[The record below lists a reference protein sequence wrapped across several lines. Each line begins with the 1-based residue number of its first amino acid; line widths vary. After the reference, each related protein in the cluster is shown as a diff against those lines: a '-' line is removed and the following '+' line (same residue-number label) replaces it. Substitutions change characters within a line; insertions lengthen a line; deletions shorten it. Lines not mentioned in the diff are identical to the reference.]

1 MSYIEKAA
9 RRRKEEIGV
18 GPFKLQSHKSQ
29 LSTIRCSTWNVT
41 SMVNKTPDI
50 MEHIIDRDPSIVFLQ
65 ETWLKT
71 NRSNVTALVKDY
83 GYVLI
88 HNTRKNREKEGGGG
102 VGLLLKHDINYKHVK
117 HKEFSSFG

>member
-1 MSYIEKAA
+1 M
-9 RRRKEEIGV
+9 
-18 GPFKLQSHKSQ
+18 
-29 LSTIRCSTWNVT
+29 
-41 SMVNKTPDI
+41 NKTPDI

-71 NRSNVTALVKDY
+71 NRSNVTALVKEY

-102 VGLLLKHDINYKHVK
+102 VGILLKQDINYKIVK
-117 HKEFSSFG
+117 HRQFSSFEHKIVKVVVEKGRSIYPSTGYFLYQ